1 MRKIIHLDMDAF
13 FASVEQRDHPAYRGK
28 PVIVGGSPNSRGV
41 VSTCSYEARKFGIHS
56 AMPLSEAGRRCPQ
69 GIFLPGRIERY
80 EEISIEIMKILRE
93 YTPLVETFSID
104 EAFLDVTGSELL
116 FGSAEKIA
124 REIVG
129 RIEEELNLPA
139 SVGVAQNKFLAKLG
153 SDLKKPNGFVVIKPE
168 DVIPLL
174 APLPVSKLWGVGPKS
189 QEQLR
194 KLGIERIRDL
204 QNLPVETL
212 RRNLGEFG
220 EHLHRLAFGKDDR
233 PVSPWQEVKSV
244 GHETTFQE
252 DTDDQEFLEEVL
264 LGLCTRVARRLRQNN
279 LVGQVI
285 SIKIRDTDFKTITR
299 QTTLYYPTDF
309 EEVIFKHAWRL
320 AEENKWG
327 RKRLRLIGVT
337 VSGLQKSGTEQLPL
351 FPEENHEDLR
361 RLHNTVDRIKDRY
374 GEEAI
379 TRGRLL
385 RKTRKQK
392 ESNAQNQLR
401 ED

>member
-1 MRKIIHLDMDAF
+1 MDAF

-28 PVIVGGSPNSRGV
+28 PVIVGGSPTSRGV

-56 AMPLSEAGRRCPQ
+56 AMPLREAGRRCPQ
-69 GIFLPGRIERY
+69 GIFLPGRIKRY
-80 EEISIEIMKILRE
+80 EEVSIEIMKILRE
-93 YTPLVETFSID
+93 YTPLVEIFSID

-129 RIEEELNLPA
+129 RIDEELNLPA
-139 SVGVAQNKFLAKLG
+139 SVGVAPNKFLAKIG
-153 SDLKKPNGFVVIKPE
+153 SDLKKPKGFVVIKPE

-174 APLPVSKLWGVGPKS
+174 APLPVSKLWGVGPKN

-194 KLGIERIRDL
+194 KLGIERVRDL
-204 QNLPVETL
+204 QNLPVETV

-220 EHLHRLAFGKDDR
+220 EHLHRLAFGLDDR

-244 GHETTFQE
+244 GHETTFKE
-252 DTDDQEFLEEVL
+252 DTDDREFLEEVL

-279 LVGQVI
+279 LVGQII
-285 SIKIRDTDFKTITR
+285 SIKIRDTNFKTITR

-309 EEVIFKHAWRL
+309 EEVIFKHARRL
-320 AEENKWG
+320 AEKNQWG

-351 FPEENHEDLR
+351 FSEANHEDLR
-361 RLHNTVDRIKDRY
+361 RLHYTIDQIKDRF

-401 ED
+401 EN